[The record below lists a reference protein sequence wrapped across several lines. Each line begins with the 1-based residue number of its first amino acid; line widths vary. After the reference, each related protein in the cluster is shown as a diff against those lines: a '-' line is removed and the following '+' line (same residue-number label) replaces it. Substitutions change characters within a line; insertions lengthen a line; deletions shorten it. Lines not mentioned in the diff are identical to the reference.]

1 MRGKEKNADEQLLT
15 QSRFC
20 EERWEH
26 FSSLGHT
33 AQVDLDTVFIT
44 VYPFKAGPVVKAVNG
59 LWLANDSY
67 VPRQALEYSATV
79 NSFIE
84 SEALTPLKA
93 AEHPRLKVNTKQR
106 CLCSLPLY
114 VSQKRKTGSTCC
126 THEAQFQYSHLYK
139 AAAFVLYHSHTS
151 CHWVSSWQ
159 SCITTNEFHFKRRET
174 LALTSFF
181 I

>member
-1 MRGKEKNADEQLLT
+1 MWERKKCWWATFNTKQVHWGEVRTRQQLRSHCT
-15 QSRFC
+15 
-20 EERWEH
+20 
-26 FSSLGHT
+26 GG
-33 AQVDLDTVFIT
+33 LDAVFIT
-44 VYPFKAGPVVKAVNG
+44 VYPFKTGPVVKAVNG
-59 LWLANDSY
+59 LWWANDSY

-126 THEAQFQYSHLYK
+126 THEAQFQYIHLYK
-139 AAAFVLYHSHTS
+139 AAPCLCSVSLTHFLSLGFLMPELYHHK
-151 CHWVSSWQ
+151 W
-159 SCITTNEFHFKRRET
+159 IP
-174 LALTSFF
+174 L
-181 I
+181 